1 MKSVVGLVANHN
13 LLMIFTSCDTILIT
27 VVIVALS
34 LGEIVSVG
42 VATVGKNIQH
52 VGVLAVM
59 KKLLS
64 VNGSKVA
71 KINLK

>member
-1 MKSVVGLVANHN
+1 VIIISCYI
-13 LLMIFTSCDTILIT
+13 LLRII
-27 VVIVALS
+27 VIVALS